1 MAPLLNPKLYWLL
14 VFGGVLYAGQSER
27 VRAMQWADYYAAL
40 YSVPPDLVQAIIE
53 VESAWQPRAVS
64 KKGAV
69 GLMQLMPST
78 AANFG
83 VTNRFEIE
91 QNIRGGVAYLARLL
105 KLFNGDLRLVAA
117 AYVAGEERIL
127 PVGLRYSN
135 AEVFEYLF
143 ALVIWSFTRVAG
155 GHRWDRWVVAV
166 VALLFAV
173 VHLTQP
179 GVSWLQIACITSTG
193 TLYGWI
199 RYVSGSVAP
208 AAAAHTAYNLTLYA
222 MAGFAVDLAK
232 AVAG

>member
-1 MAPLLNPKLYWLL
+1 
-14 VFGGVLYAGQSER
+14 
-27 VRAMQWADYYAAL
+27 MQWADYYAAV
-40 YSVPPDLVQAIIE
+40 YRVPPELVQAIIE

-135 AEVFEYLF
+135 AEVF
-143 ALVIWSFTRVAG
+143 A
-155 GHRWDRWVVAV
+155 
-166 VALLFAV
+166 
-173 VHLTQP
+173 
-179 GVSWLQIACITSTG
+179 
-193 TLYGWI
+193 
-199 RYVSGSVAP
+199 YVSKVAHLYQQNEKRRMLMAPVVQTTLKGGSSP
-208 AAAAHTAYNLTLYA
+208 
-222 MAGFAVDLAK
+222 
-232 AVAG
+232 